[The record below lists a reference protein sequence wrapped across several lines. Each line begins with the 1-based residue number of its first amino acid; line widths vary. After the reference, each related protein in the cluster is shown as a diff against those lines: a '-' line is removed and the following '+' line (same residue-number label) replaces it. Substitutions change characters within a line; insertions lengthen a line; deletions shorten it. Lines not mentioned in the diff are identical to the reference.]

1 MGEKSSSEAKGAGKG
16 YKQWA
21 VPRQPRN
28 AEGSFFY
35 SHDCSCITEIE
46 RLWLGITMGNAALG
60 KKNPKIGFPSPLW
73 FLWCKVKS
81 GCTTFSSTQELLFL
95 HSAWA

>member
-60 KKNPKIGFPSPLW
+60 KKIQK
-73 FLWCKVKS
+73 
-81 GCTTFSSTQELLFL
+81 
-95 HSAWA
+95 